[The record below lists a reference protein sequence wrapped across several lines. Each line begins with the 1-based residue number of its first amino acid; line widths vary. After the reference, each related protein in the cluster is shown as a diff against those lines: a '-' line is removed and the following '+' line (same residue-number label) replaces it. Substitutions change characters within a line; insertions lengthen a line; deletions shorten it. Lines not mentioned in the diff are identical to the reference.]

1 MQLYKVALTLAAA
14 VGVAQAQAV
23 TSAIA
28 PSQAAPAGCAPTY
41 AGTFNIATVNVSSSS
56 SKRDLEKRQSSGTL
70 TLSLNGGV
78 LKDQIGR
85 TGYIASNTQ

>member
-1 MQLYKVALTLAAA
+1 MQFSKLAVTLAMA
-14 VGVAQAQAV
+14 VGLAQSQAI

-28 PSQAAPAGCAPTY
+28 PSQAAPASCSSNYPN
-41 AGTFNIATVNVSSSS
+41 TFNIATINVTSASE
-56 SKRDLEKRQSSGTL
+56 KRDLEKRQSSGTL
-70 TLSLNGGV
+70 TLTLNGGV